1 MKKKVIENNYQ
12 ILGVREGAT
21 KKEIQDAFR
30 KLALEHH
37 SDRGGDIEKFKKIKQ
52 AYDDL
57 KLGKKYPDSPE
68 ERRKKSK
75 VYSFDEEEEITRNK
89 ILAEDLSK
97 DMKVAEEWAAALNRV
112 DSTGTRLFGS
122 KTLGEIEFERKANG
136 ALSIKGNFMAGSIT
150 YDGPIIMQGNITSPS
165 WTDDYKTV
173 IHLTKGD
180 FKFVNPLENKYK
192 IENGAKII
200 ADSGDIVVGNVFGRK
215 DKIQDPT
222 GKIGLYIIKEHRT
235 HLVSPKGKIIVEN
248 AANTV
253 SLESDS
259 IIILNLE
266 DDVKVKAREILIYG
280 HKMTYDVEIE
290 LKKNGMIRFF
300 EDFSVQGL
308 SDDATIK
315 LENGKKFRL
324 HELKTKRIRDLSD
337 SLVNDKNNFSKDDTM
352 VGKGFK
358 ITYELLDNFDKKQDK
373 KKGNGLSFKIGNFKK
388 Q

>member
-1 MKKKVIENNYQ
+1 MIENNYQ
-12 ILGVREGAT
+12 ILGIHEGAT

-30 KLALEHH
+30 KLVLEHH

-68 ERRKKSK
+68 ERRKKSR
-75 VYSFDEEEEITRNK
+75 VYNFDEEEEITRNK

-97 DMKVAEEWAAALNRV
+97 DMRVAEEWVAALNRV
-112 DSTGTRLFGS
+112 GSTGTRLFGS
-122 KTLGEIEFERKANG
+122 KTLGEIEFERKATG
-136 ALSIKGNFMAGSIT
+136 ALSIKGNYMAGSLT

-165 WTDDYKTV
+165 WNDEYKTN

-192 IENGAKII
+192 IENGAQII
-200 ADSGDIVVGNVFGRK
+200 ADNGDIVVGNVFGRK
-215 DKIQDPT
+215 DKVQDPT
-222 GKIGLYIIKEHRT
+222 GKIGLYVIKEHRT
-235 HLVSPKGKIIVEN
+235 HLISPKGKIIVEN
-248 AANTV
+248 AVNTV
-253 SLESDS
+253 SLDGDS

-280 HKMTYDVEIE
+280 HKVTYDVQIE
-290 LKKNGMIRFF
+290 LKKGGTVRFF
-300 EDFSVQGL
+300 EDFSIQGL
-308 SDDATIK
+308 SDDAIIK
-315 LENGKKFRL
+315 LDNGKIFRL
-324 HELKTKRIRDLSD
+324 NELKTKRIRDLPD

-358 ITYELLDNFDKKQDK
+358 ITYELLDNFDKKQAK
-373 KKGNGLSFKIGNFKK
+373 KKRNGISFKIGNFKK
-388 Q
+388 